1 MPDEIIGEDY
11 EAHNSLA
18 DATTLRA
25 MICKMKIPND
35 LLLRHSFTGK
45 WLSEYLSYLQNRNAR
60 LPTFNLL
67 LKAKVISK
75 TTAVKMAGSGL
86 IYNHLKVAFER
97 KGKDRVLKLLSERDK
112 AGKVRVTNKKAIQNA
127 VMREHYE
134 GKQSL

>member
-1 MPDEIIGEDY
+1 MTRYHYSKRLYQGKKSYSQKALADEIIGEDH

-75 TTAVKMAGSGL
+75 TTAEKMAGSGL
-86 IYNHLKVAFER
+86 IYNHLKVAFKR
-97 KGKDRVLKLLSERDK
+97 KGKDGVLKVCQKEIMP
-112 AGKVRVTNKKAIQNA
+112 GK
-127 VMREHYE
+127 
-134 GKQSL
+134 

>member
-75 TTAVKMAGSGL
+75 TTAEKMAGSGL
-86 IYNHLKVAFER
+86 IYNHLKVAFEC

-127 VMREHYE
+127 VSDYVEKDMA
-134 GKQSL
+134 